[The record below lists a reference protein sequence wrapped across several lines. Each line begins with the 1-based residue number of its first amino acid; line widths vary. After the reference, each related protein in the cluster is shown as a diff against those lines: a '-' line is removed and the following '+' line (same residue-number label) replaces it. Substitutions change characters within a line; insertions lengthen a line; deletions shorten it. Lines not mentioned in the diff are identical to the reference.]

1 MCFKVKQTT
10 TAKETQSL
18 AGRSQPLFR
27 SNVASNI
34 NSDLKIGV
42 GMFSFGNR
50 AKQNEKMRKAGYSQA
65 AIDDYNKR
73 TDASI
78 ARNKEAQEAAR
89 LRSEENNRDNTER
102 AARGMASASSGS
114 ARSGGGIPSTVS
126 GIINQSSDKALSYQE
141 QLAQN
146 ELARARQTRTR
157 EKEEA
162 LRARLEGKSRG
173 SSLLRRSG
181 GRGYA

>member
-1 MCFKVKQTT
+1 MCFKIKQTA
-10 TAKETQSL
+10 TAKETQSR
-18 AGRSQPLFR
+18 AGRDKPLFR

-34 NSDLKIGV
+34 NSDLQIGI
-42 GMFSFGNR
+42 GMFSFGDR
-50 AKQNEKMRKAGYSQA
+50 AKQNEKMSKAGYSPA
-65 AIDDYNKR
+65 AIKDYNRR

-78 ARNKEAQEAAR
+78 AREKKAQEEARQLSAERNEDNQRRAQAA
-89 LRSEENNRDNTER
+89 
-102 AARGMASASSGS
+102 AASS
-114 ARSGGGIPSTVS
+114 AAAAPSGGGIPSTVS

-146 ELARARQTRTR
+146 ELSRARQTRTR

-162 LRARLEGKSRG
+162 LRARLEGKNRG